1 MRTAF
6 CALVV
11 ALAAVGV
18 GCSRAPAINSQESM
32 DRDLMEITIPQL
44 EQLYASHKYTV
55 TEVVRWHA
63 ARVDKYNG
71 IYRAVQNLDMP
82 GALATAARED
92 ADAKA
97 GGGGF
102 VRGPLWGI
110 PIVTKANTSV
120 KGLITTDG
128 WKGYT
133 IPGHE
138 LVAPKDATIVAKLR
152 AAGAVIIGATN
163 RRGVAGAD
171 H

>member
-1 MRTAF
+1 MRTTF
-6 CALVV
+6 CVLVV
-11 ALAAVGV
+11 AIAAVGV

-44 EQLYASHKYTV
+44 EEFYKSHKYTV
-55 TEVVRWHA
+55 TEVVQWYA
-63 ARVDKYNG
+63 ARIEKYNG
-71 IYRAVQNLDMP
+71 IYRAVQNLDLP

-92 ADAKA
+92 SDAKA
-97 GGGGF
+97 GGAGF

-120 KGLITTDG
+120 KGLVTTDG

-133 IPGHE
+133 IAGHE

-152 AAGAVIIGATN
+152 AAGAVIIGETN
-163 RRGVAGAD
+163 MPDFA
-171 H
+171 